1 MSIERQV
8 IKGVKWTTISTIV
21 LALTQI
27 LRISILTRF
36 LDKADFGLMAMVTFV
51 MSFMDLF
58 NDMGLTSAIL
68 HKQNINKQE
77 YASVYWLNLFVSFL
91 MYLILL
97 GITPLVA
104 TFYNQPRLETL
115 IPLLG
120 LNLLIS
126 GIGRQ
131 FKTIES
137 KNLLFKPIAIIEMS
151 AIGVSFVAAILLSI
165 NGWGVY
171 ALVYPALLQYIISN
185 VILLIIGVRKY
196 GLLFHFRFAE
206 VKPFLRIGFYQ
217 VGGQMINYFNRDL
230 DILLIGRF
238 FSAEILGGYSLAKQL
253 VFQPAQIINPILT
266 RVASPAL
273 AKFQSNLELLK
284 KNYLK
289 LINIISTVNI
299 LVYFSVIVFAPWI
312 IQIMY
317 GNQFQNITILVRI
330 LSIYMI
336 FRAIGNPVG
345 SLVVATGRTD
355 LEFIWN
361 TITLIVMPI
370 FIFIGANMGIVEV
383 TIGITLAM
391 VILFVPNWK
400 LLINRMTGATLK
412 EYCEAIFKI
421 DFGLLTSLRATKAE
435 EKPVSQ

>member
-1 MSIERQV
+1 MSLERQV

-21 LALTQI
+21 LAVTQI

-68 HKQNINKQE
+68 HKQNITKQE
-77 YASVYWLNLFVSFL
+77 YASVYWLNFFVSLL
-91 MYLILL
+91 MYLVLWS
-97 GITPLVA
+97 ITPFIA
-104 TFYNQPRLETL
+104 DFYSQPQLKVL
-115 IPLLG
+115 IPLMG
-120 LNLLIS
+120 LNLIIS

-131 FKTIES
+131 FKTIEN
-137 KNLLFKPIAIIEMS
+137 KNLLFKTIAIVEIS
-151 AIGVSFVAAILLSI
+151 AIGVGFITAILLSI

-171 ALVYPALLQYIISN
+171 ALIYPTILQYLISN
-185 VILLIIGVRKY
+185 LTLLIIGLKKY
-196 GLLFHFRFAE
+196 GLLLHFRFEE
-206 VKPFLRIGFYQ
+206 VRSFLKIGFYQ

-253 VFQPAQIINPILT
+253 VFQPAQIINPVLT
-266 RVASPAL
+266 RVASPTL
-273 AKFQSNLELLK
+273 AKFQSNIELLK

-289 LINIISTVNI
+289 LINIISTINI
-299 LVYFSVIVFAPWI
+299 LVYAGIILFTPWI

-317 GNQFQNITILVRI
+317 GNQFSNIAIIVRI
-330 LSIYMI
+330 LCVYMI
-336 FRAIGNPVG
+336 FRAVGNPVG

-355 LEFIWN
+355 LEFVWN
-361 TITLIVMPI
+361 TVTLIVMPI
-370 FIFIGANMGIVEV
+370 FIFIGAQMGIVEV
-383 TIGITLAM
+383 AIAIVCAM
-391 VILFVPNWK
+391 IILFIPNWK

-412 EYCEAIFKI
+412 EYVTAIFKI
-421 DFGLLTSLRATKAE
+421 DIGLLNSLRTQKL
-435 EKPVSQ
+435 SQDKT